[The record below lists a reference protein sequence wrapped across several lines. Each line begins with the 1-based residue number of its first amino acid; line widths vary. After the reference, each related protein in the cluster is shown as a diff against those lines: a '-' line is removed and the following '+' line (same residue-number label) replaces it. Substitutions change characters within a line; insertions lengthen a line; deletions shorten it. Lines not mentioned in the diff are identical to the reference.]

1 MSIIFEER
9 TNSSAGRFANI
20 SRDYSIE
27 DVNKLS
33 GSVKIEYTLAKNGAN
48 QLWHLLNTE
57 NYVPTLGAM
66 TGNQALQQVRAG
78 LKSIYLSGW
87 QVAADSNTAG
97 SMYPDQSIY
106 PANSGPELARRINN
120 TLLRADEVDVLENGE
135 ATKNWMAPIVADCE
149 AGFGGALNAYEITK
163 SYISAGA
170 AGVHF
175 EDQNSSEKKC
185 GHMGGKVLIPVQQAI
200 SNLNAARLAAD
211 VCGVSTIIMARTDAD
226 SAKLITTDIDP
237 RDKPFISGERTEEG
251 FYRLDDKDALDR
263 CIARGL
269 AFAPYADLL
278 WMETS
283 KPDLKQ
289 AEEFANSIR
298 SEFPNQMLAYNCS
311 SSFNWASHMNSNEAL
326 DFQSSLGKLGFKFQ
340 FITLAGFHSL
350 NHAMFQLADD
360 YKERGM
366 AAYMDLQNSEFAAE
380 NRGFTAHRHQREVG
394 ASWFDAVSMAVK
406 GNPST
411 TALEDSTENS
421 QFVNEQSQKKH
432 NTAAE

>member
-1 MSIIFEER
+1 MR
-9 TNSSAGRFANI
+9 
-20 SRDYSIE
+20 
-27 DVNKLS
+27 
-33 GSVKIEYTLAKNGAN
+33 
-48 QLWHLLNTE
+48 
-57 NYVPTLGAM
+57 
-66 TGNQALQQVRAG
+66 
-78 LKSIYLSGW
+78 
-87 QVAADSNTAG
+87 
-97 SMYPDQSIY
+97 
-106 PANSGPELARRINN
+106 
-120 TLLRADEVDVLENGE
+120 
-135 ATKNWMAPIVADCE
+135 
-149 AGFGGALNAYEITK
+149 
-163 SYISAGA
+163 
-170 AGVHF
+170 
-175 EDQNSSEKKC
+175 
-185 GHMGGKVLIPVQQAI
+185 GKVLIPVQQAI

-394 ASWFDAVSMAVK
+394 ASWFDAVSVAVK